1 MTSSKVLFFLSLSF
15 ILGIF
20 TASFFQISLALL
32 FILICFGILFF
43 FISFWR
49 RNLIILGFC
58 LLFFLFGIFRYQS
71 AFSESE
77 KSKLKQF
84 NGISDNLLIIGYII
98 KEPEFS
104 QKSQH
109 LVVQAKN
116 IFFKDRALEC
126 DEKMLVILSPI
137 LEYEYGQKLKIE
149 GKISLPADNI
159 DGFNY
164 KNYLKKDGIYTVMI
178 FPKVEVLEEKIRP
191 SLKSFIYGKILK
203 LKSRLRTSISQNI
216 SYPQRLILNAML
228 LGDKKGIS
236 ENLADKLNI
245 TGLRHLTAISGL
257 HVTILSSILL
267 SLFLGLGFWRQQ
279 AIVFSLIFIILF
291 VLLTG
296 LQPSAVRAGIMG
308 GIFILAQYFGK
319 AYASSRAVSFAAFL
333 MLLQNPL
340 LLKYDIGFQLSFLAI
355 TGIIFFSPIL
365 ENFFRKIP
373 NPFQFKN
380 ILILTISAQIF
391 TLPLLL
397 FNFGYFSLIAPI
409 TNILVL
415 PVLPLI
421 LGSGFLFA
429 FLGLFSQKLGQ
440 IFSLPCWF
448 LLTYLLKI
456 VDFFSQ
462 SWAAKVFNISW
473 QWLILSYLFLGMITW
488 RLSERQKLRFLRY

>member
-1 MTSSKVLFFLSLSF
+1 MTSSKIVLLLSLSF

-20 TASFFQISLALL
+20 IASFFQISPASL
-32 FILICFGILFF
+32 FILICVGVLFF

-49 RNLIILGFC
+49 RNLTILSFC
-58 LLFFLFGIFRYQS
+58 LLFFLLSIFRYQS
-71 AFSESE
+71 ALSESE

-84 NGISDNLLIIGYII
+84 NGISDNLSIIGYII

-109 LVVQAKN
+109 LVIRAKN
-116 IFFKDRALEC
+116 ILFKDRVLEC
-126 DEKMLVILSPI
+126 DEKMLVILSPM
-137 LEYEYGQKLKIE
+137 LEYEYGQKLKID
-149 GKISLPADNI
+149 GKISLPVDNI

-178 FPKVEVLEEKIRP
+178 FPKVKVLEEKTRP
-191 SLKSFIYGKILK
+191 PLKSFLYGKILK
-203 LKSRLRTSISQNI
+203 LKNRIRKNISQNI
-216 SYPQRLILNAML
+216 PYPQRLILNAML

-236 ENLADKLNI
+236 ENLLDKLNI

-279 AIVFSLIFIILF
+279 AIIFSLIFIIIF

-296 LQPSAVRAGIMG
+296 LQPSAVRAVIMG

-319 AYASSRAVSFAAFL
+319 TYVSSRAISFAAFL

-340 LLKYDIGFQLSFLAI
+340 LLKYDIGFQLSFLAMI
-355 TGIIFFSPIL
+355 GIIFFSPIL
-365 ENFFRKIP
+365 ESFFRKIP
-373 NPFQFKN
+373 NFFQLKN

-415 PVLPLI
+415 PILPLI

-429 FLGLFSQKLGQ
+429 FLGIFFRQLGY
-440 IFSLPCWF
+440 IFSLPCWL

-456 VDFFSQ
+456 VDFFSR
-462 SWAAKVFNISW
+462 SWAAKIFNICW
-473 QWLILSYLFLGMITW
+473 QWLIISYLLLGLITW
-488 RLSERQKLRFLRY
+488 RLNEKQKLKFLRY